1 MAGIHEMP
9 TEILT
14 KILLAALP
22 TYWFRSRP
30 FSRILAISQI
40 CRRWRAICLGTP
52 CLWQRVS
59 YVERKGADEWRDE
72 DVAALREYLRRSAGQ
87 SLSITMG
94 RYVVRYKNAMNPLVG
109 ELPQPCVRDLWA
121 LLFAES
127 RRWRVARFVLDE
139 DAPII
144 VPYDEPLDVPD
155 LEEASV
161 MCPGDINFR
170 YPVQFNDDSA
180 FRWFENAPKLRR
192 LCVAE
197 PFSASVMK
205 VAWER
210 LTHLDLSQSSEHYL
224 TQYVAEILP
233 RCTSL
238 VHLVAE
244 SWSYGIGR
252 VEGFPVVEM
261 PTLRTLYLDGDA
273 VVLSYYLHVP
283 RLERFA
289 YDMNTLNCP
298 DRRRDAFLLFCERHA
313 LPDLRHLYLT
323 SRFDNWRYI
332 NPMLERMPGITY
344 LHIDYCQERLRLASM
359 PRKLCAISAVAS
371 LRTLSL
377 QMDKGEWNSPAIAAL
392 LVAELVKLPNLAKFE
407 MWNVEGDSVFGDQR
421 LEGLRARGVVI
432 ERHREYVLLPRDSDV
447 VWG

>member
-1 MAGIHEMP
+1 MAGIHELP

-59 YVERKGADEWRDE
+59 YVERKGADEWCDE

-94 RYVVRYKNAMNPLVG
+94 KYVVRYKNAMNPLVG

-121 LLFAES
+121 LVFAES

-170 YPVQFNDDSA
+170 YPIQFNDDSA
-180 FRWFENAPKLRR
+180 FRWFENAPKLHR

-210 LTHLDLSQSSEHYL
+210 LTHLDLIRSSEHYL
-224 TQYVAEILP
+224 TQYVTKILP

-244 SWSYGIGR
+244 SWSYGMGR

-261 PTLRTLYLDGDA
+261 PTLRTLYLGGDA
-273 VVLSYYLHVP
+273 VVLSCYLHVP
-283 RLERFA
+283 RLKRFA
-289 YDMNTLNCP
+289 YDMNTLNRP

-323 SRFDNWRYI
+323 CRFDNWRYI
-332 NPMLERMPGITY
+332 NPMLERMPGLTY
-344 LHIDYCQERLRLASM
+344 LHIDYCQERLRLTSM

-377 QMDKGEWNSPAIAAL
+377 QMEKGEWNSPAIAAL

-407 MWNVEGDSVFGDQR
+407 MWNVEEDSVLGDQR